1 MAYDYNKKLV
11 GNARYMRKNMTD
23 EEKILWYQFLRRLP
37 VTVRRQKNIGN
48 YIVDFYIAECKV
60 VIEVDGIQHQF
71 PENKEKDALRDK
83 YLDDLGIK
91 VLRFTNIEINDNL
104 GYVCKTILQALNLN
118 FQDLKP
124 NEDYRIRTN
133 RSSK

>member
-1 MAYDYNKKLV
+1 
-11 GNARYMRKNMTD
+11 MTD
-23 EEKILWYQFLRRLP
+23 EEKKLWYQFLRRLP

-48 YIVDFYIAECKV
+48 YIVDFYIAEGKIA
-60 VIEVDGIQHQF
+60 IEIDGIQHQF
-71 PENKEKDALRDK
+71 PENKEKDSLRDK
-83 YLDDLGIK
+83 HLNDLGIS
-91 VLRFTNIEINDNL
+91 VLRFTNLEINNNF

-124 NEDYRIRTN
+124 NENYRIRTN

>member
-1 MAYDYNKKLV
+1 
-11 GNARYMRKNMTD
+11 MTD

-48 YIVDFYIAECKV
+48 YIVDFYIAEWKV